1 MHVLNSCFCRK
12 LLSIRMIAL
21 TILKD
26 LCSLRKI
33 HFFFFFFELT
43 ELTTCITF
51 LLSEF
56 CSICDSRTG
65 TTKYNTGTFL

>member
-1 MHVLNSCFCRK
+1 MHILNSCFCRK
-12 LLSIRMIAL
+12 LLSIRM
-21 TILKD
+21 KD

-33 HFFFFFFELT
+33 PFFFFFFELT

-65 TTKYNTGTFL
+65 TT